1 MNDLPDVHQWV
12 LDAEKRIRDYIRETP
27 LEYSPYLSKLGNCN
41 VFLKLE
47 NVQLTGSFKVRGA
60 MNKVLSLTKKEA
72 ITATTGNHGLAV
84 AYALQKIGGTGRIYL
99 PTVTA
104 QVKRE
109 ALENYDVELVY
120 YGSESAESEI
130 YARSIAEK
138 EKKTFISPYNDQEI
152 IGGQGTIAIELLRQ
166 LKDKEIH
173 NIFVTIG
180 GGGLISGIS
189 GYLKIKQP
197 NVKIIGCLPSNSPV
211 MYESIKMGKIIE
223 MDIKPTLSDGSAGGI
238 EPHSITFNLCQ
249 RYVDKYILVD
259 EQAIA
264 DAIKLILEKHHMVI
278 EGAAGVTVAAYL
290 KEALKSDRLE
300 GKNVI
305 LIICGSNI
313 GLKILRQILCNEIH

>member
-1 MNDLPDVHQWV
+1 
-12 LDAEKRIRDYIRETP
+12 
-27 LEYSPYLSKLGNCN
+27 EYSPYLSQLGNCN

-60 MNKVLSLTKKEA
+60 MNKVLSLTKREA
-72 ITATTGNHGLAV
+72 ITASTGNHGLAV
-84 AYALQKIGGTGRIYL
+84 AYAFQKIGGKCRIYL

-104 QVKRE
+104 QAKRE
-109 ALENYDVELVY
+109 ALENYDVELMY

-166 LKDKEIH
+166 LKDKDIH
-173 NIFVTIG
+173 MVFVTIG

-189 GYLKIKQP
+189 GYLKVKQP
-197 NVKIIGCLPSNSPV
+197 NVEIIGCLPSNSPV
-211 MYESIKMGKIIE
+211 MYESIKMGKIIKME
-223 MDIKPTLSDGSAGGI
+223 IKPTLSDGSAGGV

-249 RYVDKYILVD
+249 RYVDKYILVE
-259 EQAIA
+259 EQEIA
-264 DAIKLILEKHHMVI
+264 NAIKLILEKHHMVI

-290 KEALKSDRLE
+290 KEASHSNRFE
-300 GKNVI
+300 GKNII